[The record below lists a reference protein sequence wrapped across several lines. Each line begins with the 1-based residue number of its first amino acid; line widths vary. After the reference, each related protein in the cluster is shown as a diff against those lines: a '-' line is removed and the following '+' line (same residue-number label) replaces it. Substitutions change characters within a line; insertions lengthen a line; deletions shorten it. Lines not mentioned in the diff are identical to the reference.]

1 MNRLPALPFLTLLML
16 AAFIYAAHTYEI
28 GSQIRASTPSLTK
41 QQQLNNIYKEL
52 ETGTKQYNKEQ
63 HPWAKYTVPLFPHQS
78 SQQVFFTPQQVN
90 NSYKESRCG

>member
-63 HPWAKYTVPLFPHQS
+63 HPWAKYTAPLFPLQS
-78 SQQVFFTPQQVN
+78 HSIATP
-90 NSYKESRCG
+90 G